1 MKSNSKRHEGFTLLE
16 IVISMAIIAI
26 ISVGVYNAYVMIIK
40 QTKAGEVK
48 QTAALEGKKVI
59 EGIKSSKFSNSIL
72 SLDDKT
78 INLNQDNT
86 IRLDKDYKACT
97 AQNSDNYVYI
107 EEIKF
112 VKNEGLSLSNDS
124 KIGYL
129 YDVTVRITDKK
140 GNELFS
146 GNYNKNINSN

>member
-1 MKSNSKRHEGFTLLE
+1 MNSNSKRHEGFTLIE
-16 IVISMAIIAI
+16 IVISMALIVIM
-26 ISVGVYNAYVMIIK
+26 SVGVYNAYLMIIR

-72 SLDDKT
+72 ILDDKT
-78 INLNQDNT
+78 INLNQDNN
-86 IRLDKDYKACT
+86 IRLDKDYKVCA
-97 AQNSDNYVYI
+97 AQNSENYVYI

-112 VKNEGLSLSNDS
+112 VKNDGLSPSNSS
-124 KIGYL
+124 KIL
-129 YDVTVRITDKK
+129 YYVTVKITDEK

-146 GNYNKNINSN
+146 ANYNQNINSN